1 MLPILW
7 FGPLQNNTV
16 LQCHHFWDTWPG
28 RVPFS
33 FLRCCWCHGWCFTKR
48 AAVGS
53 VIENRC
59 RNLGSLFKKV
69 LLDPY
74 DPPWT
79 RAAYSGL
86 MRAGAFG
93 WKIVVEKNQN
103 DNSRYLRLP
112 VVGFIFLQNSVEVFE
127 ILKLA
132 VCPEYRHRGL
142 ARKLLTQT
150 QNFAVTRQL
159 PLTLE
164 VSEHNVPA
172 RSLYSKSGFQEIA
185 RRPNY
190 YASAVAACILKWP

>member
-1 MLPILW
+1 MCHSPSYAVVGVMVGVLLREPLLAPLSKTDAEILE
-7 FGPLQNNTV
+7 T
-16 LQCHHFWDTWPG
+16 CS
-28 RVPFS
+28 R
-33 FLRCCWCHGWCFTKR
+33 RCF
-48 AAVGS
+48 
-53 VIENRC
+53 
-59 RNLGSLFKKV
+59 
-69 LLDPY
+69 LDPY

-79 RAAYSGL
+79 RATYSGL

-103 DNSRYLRLP
+103 DNSRYLRP
-112 VVGFIFLQNSVEVFE
+112 PMVGFIFLQNSVEVFE

-132 VCPEYRHRGL
+132 VCPEYRHQGL